1 MAAVPPDAGV
11 GGMTPNWTL
20 LAALEEAMFRNVG
33 CKSGYDLYVLPIS
46 SDFGKNW
53 RWKIKELMTRMNFSD
68 LLIDLAWKFLRML
81 KAGAAQA

>member
-46 SDFGKNW
+46 SDFGKIE
-53 RWKIKELMTRMNFSD
+53 R
-68 LLIDLAWKFLRML
+68 LRN
-81 KAGAAQA
+81 